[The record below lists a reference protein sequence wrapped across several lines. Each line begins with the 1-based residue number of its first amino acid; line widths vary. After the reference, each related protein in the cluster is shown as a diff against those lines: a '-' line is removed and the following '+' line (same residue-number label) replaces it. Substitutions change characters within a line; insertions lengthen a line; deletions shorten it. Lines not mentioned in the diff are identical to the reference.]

1 MSQYISTAA
10 RLTLFLIAALC
21 IYTFLSWIP
30 PRHDPEFRRQQQ
42 MKAEAEQ
49 WMRDHLD
56 EIKSIDLEKS
66 RQEYIKRKAEYDAM
80 KSKQNSD

>member
-1 MSQYISTAA
+1 
-10 RLTLFLIAALC
+10 
-21 IYTFLSWIP
+21 
-30 PRHDPEFRRQQQ
+30 